1 MKSPEELFCSGKV
14 LYSGQPVG
22 LIYANS
28 TDLARQA
35 AAKVRITYKNHS
47 KPVLT
52 IQEGMKIES
61 RLIPARKLQLGEKPS
76 GTFNAGFFSP
86 HLRQIGQMDL
96 PES

>member
-1 MKSPEELFCSGKV
+1 MVKTPEELFCSGKV

-76 GTFNAGFFSP
+76 GTLSCTIF
-86 HLRQIGQMDL
+86 GQHSASL
-96 PES
+96 